1 MMRRGYIYCLSN
13 PAMPGLLKIGY
24 TEKTV
29 EERVKSLYSTGVP
42 MQFVIELKKYVYEP
56 RKKEQ
61 YLHMLFTQYRC
72 DKKREFFAIPL
83 SLVKSEFHKIEGI
96 SDTTIISINSAPIT
110 YVSPPVPS
118 YMDNMN
124 DTIVYQEPIQSA
136 VPKAR
141 PSTKSTSCTTS
152 FCKKYFLPIIL
163 VVVIIVLVI
172 IIA

>member
-42 MQFVIELKKYVYEP
+42 MQFVIELSKYVYEP

-61 YLHMLFTQYRC
+61 YLHMLFNQYRC

-83 SLVKSEFHKIEGI
+83 SLVMSEFCKIEGV
-96 SDTTIISINSAPIT
+96 SDTTSISIHNAPVT
-110 YVSPPVPS
+110 YVYQPVPS
-118 YMDNMN
+118 YTDNIN

-136 VPKAR
+136 VPSAR
-141 PSTKSTSCTTS
+141 PSTKSTSHVS
-152 FCKKYFLPIIL
+152 LFCKKYFLPIIL
-163 VVVIIVLVI
+163 AVAIIVLVI
-172 IIA
+172 VIA